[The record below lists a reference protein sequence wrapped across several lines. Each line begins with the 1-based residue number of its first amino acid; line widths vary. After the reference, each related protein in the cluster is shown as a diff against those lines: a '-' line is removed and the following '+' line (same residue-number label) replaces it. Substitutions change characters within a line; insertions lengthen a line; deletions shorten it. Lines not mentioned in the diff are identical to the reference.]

1 MAHYQVEWGDGEWS
15 EKSFAVTEKEFLNDP
30 DPAGFPWSSP
40 EFSVLSDASVAD
52 PLTDPTFHHKFD
64 RRRKIARNQ
73 GPCGNRT
80 EVEFQICYHG
90 CCYGCCCCC
99 CCWDSRWPLWWCC
112 YCCNGL
118 SAWWHCLS
126 RWLAG
131 CGGQLSHCCTR
142 FRNSGSLLMMMMLLL
157 SRWLWLMSPFCLSFS
172 LNSSWLQAKQ
182 KSYLVAW
189 VVVTAAAGVV
199 VVVAAQVDIEVL
211 DCRFFFVSFCVQV
224 AA

>member
-1 MAHYQVEWGDGEWS
+1 MAHYQVEWDDGEWS
-15 EKSFAVTEKEFLNDP
+15 VKSFVVTEKEFLNDP

-40 EFSVLSDASVAD
+40 AFSVPSDASVAD
-52 PLTDPTFHHKFD
+52 PLTDPTFHHNFY

-73 GPCGNRT
+73 GPCDNRT

-90 CCYGCCCCC
+90 CCYGYCCCCC

-131 CGGQLSHCCTR
+131 CGGQLTHCCTR
-142 FRNSGSLLMMMMLLL
+142 FRNSGSLLMMTMLL
-157 SRWLWLMSPFCLSFS
+157 SRWLWLMSPFCSNFS

-182 KSYLVAW
+182 KKLFGCVGCCYCCCCCCCCCCGTSRYRSSWL
-189 VVVTAAAGVV
+189 
-199 VVVAAQVDIEVL
+199 QN
-211 DCRFFFVSFCVQV
+211 FFVSFCVQV